1 MTENV
6 NRAKAYSASLR
17 KCLETMTNAE
27 LQLRID
33 AANAERSARIEREDT
48 CRDGG
53 DSGHQ
58 KQITDI
64 GNRINNCMRY
74 MR

>member
-1 MTENV
+1 
-6 NRAKAYSASLR
+6 
-17 KCLETMTNAE
+17 MTNSE

-33 AANAERSARIEREDT
+33 AANAERSARIERENT
-48 CRDGG
+48 CRGGG

-58 KQITDI
+58 QQITDI

>member
-1 MTENV
+1 
-6 NRAKAYSASLR
+6 
-17 KCLETMTNAE
+17 MTNAE

-33 AANAERSARIEREDT
+33 AANTERSARIEGENT
-48 CRDGG
+48 CRAGEN
-53 DSGHQ
+53 SRHQ
-58 KQITDI
+58 QQITDI

>member
-6 NRAKAYSASLR
+6 NRAKAYSSSLGR
-17 KCLETMTNAE
+17 CLVTMTNSE

-33 AANAERSARIEREDT
+33 AANAERSARIERENT
-48 CRDGG
+48 CRGGG

-58 KQITDI
+58 QQITDI

>member
-33 AANAERSARIEREDT
+33 AANAEINARAERENT
-48 CRDGG
+48 CWDGG
-53 DSGHQ
+53 DSRHQ
-58 KQITDI
+58 EQIKNI
-64 GNRINNCMRY
+64 RNRINKCMRY

>member
-1 MTENV
+1 
-6 NRAKAYSASLR
+6 
-17 KCLETMTNAE
+17 MTNAE

-33 AANAERSARIEREDT
+33 AANAEINARAERENT
-48 CRDGG
+48 CWDGG

-58 KQITDI
+58 QQITDI
-64 GNRINNCMRY
+64 GKRINKCMRY

>member
-33 AANAERSARIEREDT
+33 VANAERSARIERENT
-48 CRDGG
+48 CWDGG
-53 DSGHQ
+53 NSAKMCVNYIFKTHFLYTR
-58 KQITDI
+58 K
-64 GNRINNCMRY
+64 RIF
-74 MR
+74 